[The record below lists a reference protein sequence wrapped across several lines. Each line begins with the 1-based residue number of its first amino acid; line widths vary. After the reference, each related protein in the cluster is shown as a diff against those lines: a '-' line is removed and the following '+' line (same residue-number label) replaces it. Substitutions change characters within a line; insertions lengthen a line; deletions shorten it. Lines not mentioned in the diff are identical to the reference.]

1 MRKNFYILSI
11 LLAALTSCRKGDS
24 FEQAPYS
31 LETSTRMAAELVKG
45 APECF
50 GHIKHDKVTTLSQGV
65 SLLDLAYLDKGE
77 RRKRAH
83 RLITRGAAMES
94 IAPSV
99 KSMGET
105 EFYELMET
113 ILHLPEVVPLLPKDD
128 S

>member
-1 MRKNFYILSI
+1 MNP
-11 LLAALTSCRKGDS
+11 
-24 FEQAPYS
+24 E
-31 LETSTRMAAELVKG
+31 LERLQIQK
-45 APECF
+45 
-50 GHIKHDKVTTLSQGV
+50 DKVERQIAQCKHRETL
-65 SLLDLAYLDKGE
+65 LKNRITYLDKGE

-83 RLITRGAAMES
+83 RLITRGAAVES

-113 ILHLPEVVPLLPKDD
+113 ILHLPEVVPLLPKDE

>member
-1 MRKNFYILSI
+1 MHP
-11 LLAALTSCRKGDS
+11 
-24 FEQAPYS
+24 E
-31 LETSTRMAAELVKG
+31 LEKLQTQK
-45 APECF
+45 
-50 GHIKHDKVTTLSQGV
+50 DKVERQIAQYEHRETLLQNRIT
-65 SLLDLAYLDKGE
+65 YLDQGE

-83 RLITRGAAMES
+83 RLITRGAAVES

-113 ILHLPEVVPLLPKDD
+113 ILHLPEVIPLLPKDE

>member
-1 MRKNFYILSI
+1 MHP
-11 LLAALTSCRKGDS
+11 
-24 FEQAPYS
+24 E
-31 LETSTRMAAELVKG
+31 LEKLQTQK
-45 APECF
+45 
-50 GHIKHDKVTTLSQGV
+50 DKVERQIAQCEHRETLLQNRI
-65 SLLDLAYLDKGE
+65 AYLDKGE

-83 RLITRGAAMES
+83 RLITRGAAVES

-99 KSMGET
+99 KTMGET

>member
-1 MRKNFYILSI
+1 MHP
-11 LLAALTSCRKGDS
+11 
-24 FEQAPYS
+24 E
-31 LETSTRMAAELVKG
+31 LEKLQTQK
-45 APECF
+45 
-50 GHIKHDKVTTLSQGV
+50 DKVERQIAQCEHRE
-65 SLLDLAYLDKGE
+65 SLLQNRITYLDKGE

-83 RLITRGAAMES
+83 RLITRGAVVES